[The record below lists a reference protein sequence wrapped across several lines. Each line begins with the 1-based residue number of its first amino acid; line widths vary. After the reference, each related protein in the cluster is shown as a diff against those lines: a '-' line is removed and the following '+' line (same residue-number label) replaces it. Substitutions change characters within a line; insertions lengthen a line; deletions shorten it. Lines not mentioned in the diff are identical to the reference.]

1 MCKVKGEVKGK
12 PVVLQTMGYAGKREA
27 KTPVGDIRQAR
38 TLILYKH
45 DAKGLGVKPG
55 SRVTVKVGR
64 KKIPCEAKRWSR
76 GSILL
81 VPKKEKHP
89 FANMSL
95 RSLKKHLVV

>member
-1 MCKVKGEVKGK
+1 MCKVQGIVKGK
-12 PVVLQTMGYAGKREA
+12 PVVLQTMGYAGKQEA
-27 KTPVGDIRQAR
+27 KTPIGDIRQAR

-64 KKIPCEAKRWSR
+64 KKIPCEAKPWSR

-81 VPKKEKHP
+81 VPQKEKHP

>member
-1 MCKVKGEVKGK
+1 MCKVMGVVKGK
-12 PVVLQTMGYAGKREA
+12 PVVLQTMGYAGKREL
-27 KTPVGDIRQAR
+27 KTSIGDIRQAR

-55 SRVTVKVGR
+55 RRVTVKVGR
-64 KKIPCEAKRWSR
+64 KKIPCEAKPWSR

-95 RSLKKHLVV
+95 RSLKRHLVI